1 MLHLFVLFPIL
12 IVIGIIMIQL
22 KSRHPEQ
29 PNLSNWRNFFLI
41 WSVCTVA
48 IGGAEVVFGH
58 VEAVFLT
65 LALAIPFLYVASV
78 FLIKLPF
85 TLEQQKGVLPNFLT
99 VVVIAL
105 GIFYGLSIFI
115 KTKAAE
121 AQTGPLQPLFE
132 HMSKQVFF
140 YHILSIV
147 LIFGAVGLYFLY
159 KAIRTNQNVERVSS
173 FLIGVGLVVAGLAE
187 WYHVQGLH
195 AAPRDFVL
203 IFGFLLILFGLLYPS
218 FRPQA
223 RS

>member
-29 PNLSNWRNFFLI
+29 PTLSNWRNFFLI
-41 WSVCTVA
+41 WSVCTIA

-58 VEAVFLT
+58 AEAVFLT
-65 LALAIPFLYVASV
+65 LAVAVPFLYVASV
-78 FLIKLPF
+78 FLIGLPF
-85 TLEQQKGVLPNFLT
+85 ALEQQKGTLPNFLT
-99 VVVIAL
+99 ILVIAL

-115 KTKAAE
+115 KTKALE
-121 AQTGPLQPLFE
+121 AQIGPLQPLFE

-140 YHILSIV
+140 YHILTML

-159 KAIRTNQNVERVSS
+159 QATRANQTVERISS
-173 FLIGVGLVVAGLAE
+173 FLIGVGLIVAGLGE
-187 WYHVQGLH
+187 WYHVVGLH
-195 AAPRDFVL
+195 TAPRDFAI
-203 IFGFLLILFGLLYPS
+203 IFGFLLILFGLLYPT

-223 RS
+223 R